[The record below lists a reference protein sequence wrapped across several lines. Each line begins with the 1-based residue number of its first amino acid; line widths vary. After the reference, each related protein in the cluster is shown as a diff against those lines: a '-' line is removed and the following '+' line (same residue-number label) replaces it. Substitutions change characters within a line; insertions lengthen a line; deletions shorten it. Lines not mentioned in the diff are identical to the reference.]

1 MESVKVHIRE
11 LFENDSFWEE
21 LAKTPAQSIP
31 VNSKQFNEKWKGFIQ
46 DGFEDQGIMFDE
58 PFHLIVWLD
67 YIFSFLRGK
76 YLWSYCQIKWKWVS
90 ARFNASGVPR
100 HVKDYIESGINYI
113 IHSKEGKILENPLEI
128 DQSKWDSL
136 YKSVVNKQE
145 EGNKLR
151 DEYYSKLTK

>member
-1 MESVKVHIRE
+1 M
-11 LFENDSFWEE
+11 
-21 LAKTPAQSIP
+21 
-31 VNSKQFNEKWKGFIQ
+31 KWGF
-46 DGFEDQGIMFDE
+46 
-58 PFHLIVWLD
+58 
-67 YIFSFLRGK
+67 
-76 YLWSYCQIKWKWVS
+76 
-90 ARFNASGVPR
+90 ARFYASGLPR

-113 IHSKEGKILENPLEI
+113 IHSKEGKILENPLVI